1 MSEKSANDLTKLLK
15 SEEPPRSA
23 DEKQKE
29 KSEVTSNLES
39 KERKPAEHVEIDADQ
54 DKRATP
60 STSGPKGTEE
70 PGTDEGPGG
79 TGW

>member
-1 MSEKSANDLTKLLK
+1 MEDESRKSATEEKATEEKDGDLKQ
-15 SEEPPRSA
+15 A
-23 DEKQKE
+23 DF
-29 KSEVTSNLES
+29 SSSNPVTSNSPPKKREPS
-39 KERKPAEHVEIDADQ
+39 EVQEIHPHDEP
-54 DKRATP
+54 TP